1 MGSVVSSV
9 AESAAMGAGSS
20 AVSGVTRTT
29 TYGRKNSRQL
39 AIPNTTFKYA
49 SVGFFSILLG
59 LLFYFIFK
67 KQSDFGM
74 DAVGKIIIS
83 IALLVMAVVITQ
95 SFKLNTLDFL
105 ISSEINILCMYL
117 LLCYIGFTYAVFS
130 NPLDNLISFIKYLF
144 SVLTDPTYIYSKG
157 FSLLLPIIFFVIPI
171 LVLLYDSTK
180 SVVNALI
187 TLGISIAVV
196 YFLYPKNDV
205 VPITGGSSAG
215 LSSSSSDCVHS
226 YASYLNPFNFGKP
239 HC

>member
-130 NPLDNLISFIKYLF
+130 NPLDNLISFIKDLF

-157 FSLLLPIIFFVIPI
+157 FSLLLPIIFFVI
-171 LVLLYDSTK
+171 
-180 SVVNALI
+180 NALI